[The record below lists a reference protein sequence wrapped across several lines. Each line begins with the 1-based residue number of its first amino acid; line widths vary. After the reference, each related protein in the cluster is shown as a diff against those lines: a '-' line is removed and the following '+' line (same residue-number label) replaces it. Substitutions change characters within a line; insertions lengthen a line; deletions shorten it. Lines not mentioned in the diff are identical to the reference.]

1 MGTHVMTNPVQIKR
15 NYTEMTPEQVEELVS
30 IVARIFLN
38 HVIAQNGAH
47 QLSEHP
53 THGRS
58 TEELPSAEQRT
69 A

>member
-1 MGTHVMTNPVQIKR
+1 MGTHDMTNPVQIKR

-38 HVIAQNGAH
+38 HVIAENGAC
-47 QLSEHP
+47 QLSERPDHRP
-53 THGRS
+53 S
-58 TEELPSAEQRT
+58 TTQLPPAEQRT

>member
-1 MGTHVMTNPVQIKR
+1 MGTHGMTNPVQIKR

-38 HVIAQNGAH
+38 HVIVQNGAR
-47 QLSEHP
+47 QLSERP
-53 THGRS
+53 DHGHS
-58 TEELPSAEQRT
+58 KAQLPPAEQRT

>member
-1 MGTHVMTNPVQIKR
+1 MGTHVMKNPVQIKR

-38 HVIAQNGAH
+38 HVIAENGAR

-53 THGRS
+53 DHELT
-58 TEELPSAEQRT
+58 TAELPSAEQRT